1 MNCFSNVKTHRI
13 EEIKAIH
20 RHKREEI
27 RSRLDEFKKIW
38 RKGTKEEI
46 FVELVFCLLTPM
58 SRARSCWAAVES
70 LMRKGVLFTP
80 LERRPCYLSRGLK
93 SNKFGQGLKPSQN
106 FLTGFTG
113 DTNKIVRELNG
124 VRFIY
129 KKSGYIVEARERFL
143 MDSKISMRSILSQ
156 IDCGHEAREW
166 LVQDVKGIGYKEA
179 SHFLRNIGFDQNLA
193 ILDRHILK
201 NLKFLGVIEEIPGSL
216 SRRRYLEV
224 EKRMIEFSKAIQIP
238 MSHLDLVM
246 WYRETGEI
254 FK

>member
-1 MNCFSNVKTHRI
+1 MNCFSNVKTRRI

-20 RHKREEI
+20 SHKREEI
-27 RSRLDEFKKIW
+27 RSRLDEFKKNW
-38 RKGTKEEI
+38 RKGTEEEI
-46 FVELVFCLLTPM
+46 FAELVFCLLTPM

-70 LMRKGVLFTP
+70 LMRKGVLFT
-80 LERRPCYLSRGLK
+80 
-93 SNKFGQGLKPSQN
+93 
-106 FLTGFTG
+106 G
-113 DTNKIVRELNG
+113 DTNQIVRELNG

-129 KKSGYIVEARERFL
+129 KKSEYIVEARERFL

-216 SRRRYLEV
+216 SKMRYLKV
-224 EKRMIEFSKAIQIP
+224 EKELMEFSGAIQIP